1 MGIPFK
7 SDIDLDYNQ
16 IKNVRIQVQATE
28 PSTGVLGQLYYNST
42 TKEYYQYDGTRWKQL
57 GSDLPANIVISEDLS
72 VTNIISL
79 TSSEYETLKTNDEL
93 EEDTLY
99 AILDD
104 GVENTFIVDN
114 LTSTAVNKALSANQG
129 RVLSNEI
136 GDIGEALD
144 LINGEYEV
152 GDNMQF

>member
-28 PSTGVLGQLYYNST
+28 PSTGVIGQLYYNST
-42 TKEYYQYDGTRWKQL
+42 VKEYYQYDGTQWKQI
-57 GSDLPANIVISEDLS
+57 GSDLPANLVISEDLS
-72 VTNIISL
+72 VTNIIAL

-104 GVENTFIVDN
+104 GIENTFVVDN
-114 LTSTAVNKALSANQG
+114 LNSTDTNKALSANQG
-129 RVLSNEI
+129 RILNNKIGSIATVL
-136 GDIGEALD
+136 DA
-144 LINGEYEV
+144 INGSYV
-152 GDNMQF
+152 

>member
-28 PSTGVLGQLYYNST
+28 PATGVLGQLYYNST
-42 TKEYYQYDGTRWKQL
+42 SKEYFQYDGTRWKQL
-57 GSDLPANIVISEDLS
+57 GSDLPGNVIISEDLS
-72 VTNIISL
+72 VKGIISL
-79 TSSEYETLKTNDEL
+79 TAQEYEELQNNNEL
-93 EEDTLY
+93 EEDVLY

-114 LTSTAVNKALSANQG
+114 LTSTSTTQALSANQG
-129 RVLSNEI
+129 RILNNMI

>member
-28 PSTGVLGQLYYNST
+28 PTTGVLGQLYYNST
-42 TKEYYQYDGTRWKQL
+42 SKEYFQYDGTRWKQL
-57 GSDLPANIVISEDLS
+57 GSDLPGNVIISEDLS
-72 VTNIISL
+72 VKGIISL
-79 TSSEYETLKTNDEL
+79 TAQEYEELQNNNEL
-93 EEDTLY
+93 EEDVLY

-114 LTSTAVNKALSANQG
+114 LTSTSTTQALSANQG
-129 RVLSNEI
+129 RILNNMI

>member
-42 TKEYYQYDGTRWKQL
+42 VKEYYQYDGTRWKQI
-57 GSDLPANIVISEDLS
+57 GSDLPANLVISEDLS
-72 VTNIISL
+72 VTNIIAL

-104 GVENTFIVDN
+104 GIENTFVVDN
-114 LTSTAVNKALSANQG
+114 LNSTDANKALSANQG
-129 RVLSNEI
+129 RILNNKIGSIATVL
-136 GDIGEALD
+136 DA
-144 LINGEYEV
+144 INGSYV
-152 GDNMQF
+152 